1 MQIKVVNEVKKLHKG
16 VKFIQLFMSWMGRLF
31 ILSGII
37 ILFSE
42 RYSPV
47 GIAFIFTGILLHLSI
62 FNYVYKKNYKRVLKD
77 IKRGFRKKSV

>member
-1 MQIKVVNEVKKLHKG
+1 MRVKVVKEVKKLHKG
-16 VKFIQLFMSWMGRLF
+16 VKFIQLFMSWMGRLL
-31 ILSGII
+31 ILSGVI

-62 FNYVYKKNYKRVLKD
+62 FNYVYKKNYRSVVND
-77 IKRGFRKKSV
+77 IKRGFRK

>member
-1 MQIKVVNEVKKLHKG
+1 MQLKVVKEVKKLHKG
-16 VKFIQLFMSWMGRLF
+16 AKFIQLFMGWMGRLL

-47 GIAFIFTGILLHLSI
+47 GVAFIFTGILLHLSI
-62 FNYVYKKNYKRVLKD
+62 FNYVYKKNYKRVVKD
-77 IKRGFRKKSV
+77 IKRGFGK

>member
-1 MQIKVVNEVKKLHKG
+1 
-16 VKFIQLFMSWMGRLF
+16 MSWMGRLL

-62 FNYVYKKNYKRVLKD
+62 FNHVYKKNYKRVLKD